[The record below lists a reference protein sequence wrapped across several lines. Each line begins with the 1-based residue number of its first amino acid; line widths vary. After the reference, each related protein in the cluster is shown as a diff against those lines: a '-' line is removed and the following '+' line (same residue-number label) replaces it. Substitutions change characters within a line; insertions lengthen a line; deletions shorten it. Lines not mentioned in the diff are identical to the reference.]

1 MSDSEDDFAPSKP
14 APADSD
20 DDFAPSKP
28 EPEPKPKLKG
38 EEKKAQETKE
48 FDEICEQGMAH
59 VEEEEW
65 KDATLCFERAL
76 KLDAKT
82 EGSKE
87 VSEERADCA
96 FNLACCHAQCNR
108 LDDAE
113 TWLRRSVAWGV
124 RDVDLMK
131 DKHLAPLRAHDVAL
145 CMNLMEALRPA
156 PVRQAAVLQRS
167 RRQRSGGAMA
177 ALIRQ
182 EKERQA
188 QQEDDDIDDFW
199 KDEKDDDEYSGSAE
213 SEHERRD
220 VFDSD
225 FDEDESESEEEGWGF
240 DDDQKEAKARE
251 KRIEQRKKEKE
262 KERVEREKAQP
273 VGGKRRRRAAAENAE
288 ERTRQELEGDTTKD
302 DSDDDF
308 KDAAADKELSEGKLG
323 VRERAAPSY
332 RDAVSAAKREK
343 LVAKAAADLGFDS
356 DDDEEMAPAPK
367 KKKKVKKSPDSK
379 KKKKKKPKKRD
390 VLAGIFGSKGA
401 AAIVRRADRSIEER
415 KHAPPPKSKD
425 EILKN
430 LVRKQKVVEERR
442 FGGETVQVTKT
453 KWETSD
459 ANTAR
464 RKAHDR
470 LDHVLDLIAGKKEIT
485 ATEKS
490 AQEWDQ
496 YKEKHKLEDSLKGGT
511 GLLAKRDFL
520 ERTDHRRFE
529 IERDARNAER
539 AKRDAE
545 GK

>member
-14 APADSD
+14 PPQDSD
-20 DDFAPSKP
+20 DDFAPSKTP
-28 EPEPKPKLKG
+28 EAPKPKLKG

-96 FNLACCHAQCNR
+96 FNLACCHAQCDR
-108 LDDAE
+108 LDDSE
-113 TWLRRSVAWGV
+113 TWLRRAVAWGV

-188 QQEDDDIDDFW
+188 ANEDEDIDDFW

-225 FDEDESESEEEGWGF
+225 FDEDESES
-240 DDDQKEAKARE
+240 ARGVPSCCGVFTSF
-251 KRIEQRKKEKE
+251 KRLVSISRTAS
-262 KERVEREKAQP
+262 REMRRAGP
-273 VGGKRRRRAAAENAE
+273 RRRAGASTTTRRRPRLGSSVLNRERRRRRRNASSE
-288 ERTRQELEGDTTKD
+288 RRLNLSAGSGVGGPRPRTPRNAQGRNWKVIKRRMIATTTSRTPRRTR
-302 DSDDDF
+302 S
-308 KDAAADKELSEGKLG
+308 
-323 VRERAAPSY
+323 
-332 RDAVSAAKREK
+332 
-343 LVAKAAADLGFDS
+343 
-356 DDDEEMAPAPK
+356 
-367 KKKKVKKSPDSK
+367 
-379 KKKKKKPKKRD
+379 
-390 VLAGIFGSKGA
+390 
-401 AAIVRRADRSIEER
+401 
-415 KHAPPPKSKD
+415 
-425 EILKN
+425 
-430 LVRKQKVVEERR
+430 
-442 FGGETVQVTKT
+442 
-453 KWETSD
+453 
-459 ANTAR
+459 
-464 RKAHDR
+464 
-470 LDHVLDLIAGKKEIT
+470 
-485 ATEKS
+485 
-490 AQEWDQ
+490 
-496 YKEKHKLEDSLKGGT
+496 
-511 GLLAKRDFL
+511 
-520 ERTDHRRFE
+520 
-529 IERDARNAER
+529 
-539 AKRDAE
+539 
-545 GK
+545 

>member
-1 MSDSEDDFAPSKP
+1 MLAARHHCACISPRSDSLSIDSAYTFVNRSMSDSEDDFAPSKP

-48 FDEICEQGMAH
+48 FDEQCEQGMAH

-96 FNLACCHAQCNR
+96 FNLACCHAQCDR
-108 LDDAE
+108 LDDSE
-113 TWLRRSVAWGV
+113 TWLRRAVAWGV

-145 CMNLMEALRPA
+145 CMNLSEALRPA

-188 QQEDDDIDDFW
+188 ANEDEDIDDFW

-225 FDEDESESEEEGWGF
+225 FDEDESESEEEVSRGAGH
-240 DDDQKEAKARE
+240 DLNVTRS
-251 KRIEQRKKEKE
+251 
-262 KERVEREKAQP
+262 P
-273 VGGKRRRRAAAENAE
+273 RRRR
-288 ERTRQELEGDTTKD
+288 RD
-302 DSDDDF
+302 
-308 KDAAADKELSEGKLG
+308 
-323 VRERAAPSY
+323 RERRGDFATPSL
-332 RDAVSAAKREK
+332 RAG
-343 LVAKAAADLGFDS
+343 LG
-356 DDDEEMAPAPK
+356 
-367 KKKKVKKSPDSK
+367 
-379 KKKKKKPKKRD
+379 
-390 VLAGIFGSKGA
+390 L
-401 AAIVRRADRSIEER
+401 
-415 KHAPPPKSKD
+415 
-425 EILKN
+425 
-430 LVRKQKVVEERR
+430 
-442 FGGETVQVTKT
+442 
-453 KWETSD
+453 
-459 ANTAR
+459 
-464 RKAHDR
+464 
-470 LDHVLDLIAGKKEIT
+470 
-485 ATEKS
+485 
-490 AQEWDQ
+490 
-496 YKEKHKLEDSLKGGT
+496 
-511 GLLAKRDFL
+511 
-520 ERTDHRRFE
+520 
-529 IERDARNAER
+529 
-539 AKRDAE
+539 
-545 GK
+545 

>member
-14 APADSD
+14 PPDSD
-20 DDFAPSKP
+20 DDFAPSKQP
-28 EPEPKPKLKG
+28 ETQPKPKLKG

-96 FNLACCHAQCNR
+96 FNLACCHAQCDR

-113 TWLRRSVAWGV
+113 TWLRRAVAWGV
-124 RDVDLMK
+124 REVDLMK

-145 CMNLMEALRPA
+145 CMNLSEALRPA

-251 KRIEQRKKEKE
+251 KRIEDRKREKE

-273 VGGKRRRRAAAENAE
+273 VSGKRRRRAAAENAE

-323 VRERAAPSY
+323 VREQAAPSY

-356 DDDEEMAPAPK
+356 DDDVEMAPAK
-367 KKKKVKKSPDSK
+367 KKKKVKKSPESK
-379 KKKKKKPKKRD
+379 KVCMRCLCQGFTSCRWPRDDGVDAAARRRRRESQGRPTQDKKKKKPKKRD

-442 FGGETVQVTKT
+442 FG
-453 KWETSD
+453 
-459 ANTAR
+459 A
-464 RKAHDR
+464 
-470 LDHVLDLIAGKKEIT
+470 I
-485 ATEKS
+485 S
-490 AQEWDQ
+490 A
-496 YKEKHKLEDSLKGGT
+496 SRG
-511 GLLAKRDFL
+511 AAAPSR
-520 ERTDHRRFE
+520 HRRDSCPSDEVVGGLFLDFE
-529 IERDARNAER
+529 AIRTEASDRDAPRRRRDR
-539 AKRDAE
+539 ASDQDE
-545 GK
+545 VGN

>member
-82 EGSKE
+82 DGTKE

-96 FNLACCHAQCNR
+96 FNLACCHAQCDR

-113 TWLRRSVAWGV
+113 TWLRRAVAWGV

-188 QQEDDDIDDFW
+188 ANEDEDIDDFW

-225 FDEDESESEEEGWGF
+225 FDEDESE
-240 DDDQKEAKARE
+240 
-251 KRIEQRKKEKE
+251 
-262 KERVEREKAQP
+262 
-273 VGGKRRRRAAAENAE
+273 
-288 ERTRQELEGDTTKD
+288 
-302 DSDDDF
+302 
-308 KDAAADKELSEGKLG
+308 
-323 VRERAAPSY
+323 RER
-332 RDAVSAAKREK
+332 KT
-343 LVAKAAADLGFDS
+343 KAAA
-356 DDDEEMAPAPK
+356 
-367 KKKKVKKSPDSK
+367 KVIQRHIATEVQVFRCKVCTNAAKVNFLFAYRSK
-379 KKKKKKPKKRD
+379 QDK
-390 VLAGIFGSKGA
+390 VLQAIGSLQTLLVEKAEGD
-401 AAIVRRADRSIEER
+401 IRMGT
-415 KHAPPPKSKD
+415 APP
-425 EILKN
+425 
-430 LVRKQKVVEERR
+430 
-442 FGGETVQVTKT
+442 TV
-453 KWETSD
+453 
-459 ANTAR
+459 
-464 RKAHDR
+464 
-470 LDHVLDLIAGKKEIT
+470 
-485 ATEKS
+485 
-490 AQEWDQ
+490 
-496 YKEKHKLEDSLKGGT
+496 LEDQLQK
-511 GLLAKRDFL
+511 LLTRLGDG
-520 ERTDHRRFE
+520 
-529 IERDARNAER
+529 NV
-539 AKRDAE
+539 
-545 GK
+545 

>member
-20 DDFAPSKP
+20 DDFAPSKQT
-28 EPEPKPKLKG
+28 EPQKPKLKG

-96 FNLACCHAQCNR
+96 FNLACCHAQCDR

-113 TWLRRSVAWGV
+113 TWLRRAVAWGV

-145 CMNLMEALRPA
+145 CMNLSEALRPA

-188 QQEDDDIDDFW
+188 ANEDEDIDDFW

-225 FDEDESESEEEGWGF
+225 FDEDESESEEEVPRGVFSDLERDAVAATPSTRQRAPRRFRDAVAPHRAG
-240 DDDQKEAKARE
+240 ASTTTRRRPRLGSSVLNRE
-251 KRIEQRKKEKE
+251 
-262 KERVEREKAQP
+262 
-273 VGGKRRRRAAAENAE
+273 RRRRRRNGSRGRRLNLSAGSGVDGPRPRTPRNAQGRSSRATRR
-288 ERTRQELEGDTTKD
+288 RTTVTTT
-302 DSDDDF
+302 S
-308 KDAAADKELSEGKLG
+308 
-323 VRERAAPSY
+323 RT
-332 RDAVSAAKREK
+332 
-343 LVAKAAADLGFDS
+343 
-356 DDDEEMAPAPK
+356 
-367 KKKKVKKSPDSK
+367 
-379 KKKKKKPKKRD
+379 
-390 VLAGIFGSKGA
+390 
-401 AAIVRRADRSIEER
+401 
-415 KHAPPPKSKD
+415 PPPT
-425 EILKN
+425 KN
-430 LVRKQKVVEERR
+430 
-442 FGGETVQVTKT
+442 
-453 KWETSD
+453 
-459 ANTAR
+459 
-464 RKAHDR
+464 
-470 LDHVLDLIAGKKEIT
+470 
-485 ATEKS
+485 
-490 AQEWDQ
+490 
-496 YKEKHKLEDSLKGGT
+496 
-511 GLLAKRDFL
+511 
-520 ERTDHRRFE
+520 
-529 IERDARNAER
+529 
-539 AKRDAE
+539 
-545 GK
+545 

>member
-1 MSDSEDDFAPSKP
+1 MS
-14 APADSD
+14 
-20 DDFAPSKP
+20 
-28 EPEPKPKLKG
+28 
-38 EEKKAQETKE
+38 
-48 FDEICEQGMAH
+48 MRH
-59 VEEEEW
+59 
-65 KDATLCFERAL
+65 R
-76 KLDAKT
+76 LDA
-82 EGSKE
+82 
-87 VSEERADCA
+87 AD
-96 FNLACCHAQCNR
+96 
-108 LDDAE
+108 
-113 TWLRRSVAWGV
+113 
-124 RDVDLMK
+124 
-131 DKHLAPLRAHDVAL
+131 
-145 CMNLMEALRPA
+145 
-156 PVRQAAVLQRS
+156 AA
-167 RRQRSGGAMA
+167 A
-177 ALIRQ
+177 
-182 EKERQA
+182 
-188 QQEDDDIDDFW
+188 
-199 KDEKDDDEYSGSAE
+199 
-213 SEHERRD
+213 
-220 VFDSD
+220 
-225 FDEDESESEEEGWGF
+225 
-240 DDDQKEAKARE
+240 
-251 KRIEQRKKEKE
+251 
-262 KERVEREKAQP
+262 
-273 VGGKRRRRAAAENAE
+273 RRRR
-288 ERTRQELEGDTTKD
+288 
-302 DSDDDF
+302 
-308 KDAAADKELSEGKLG
+308 
-323 VRERAAPSY
+323 RESQGRPTQ
-332 RDAVSAAKREK
+332 D
-343 LVAKAAADLGFDS
+343 
-356 DDDEEMAPAPK
+356 
-367 KKKKVKKSPDSK
+367 
-379 KKKKKKPKKRD
+379 KKKKKPKKRD

>member
-14 APADSD
+14 ANNDSD

-96 FNLACCHAQCNR
+96 FNLACCHAQCSR

-145 CMNLMEALRPA
+145 CMNLSEALRPA

-188 QQEDDDIDDFW
+188 QQDDDDIDDFW

-225 FDEDESESEEEGWGF
+225 FDEDESESIS
-240 DDDQKEAKARE
+240 ASRC
-251 KRIEQRKKEKE
+251 
-262 KERVEREKAQP
+262 VE
-273 VGGKRRRRAAAENAE
+273 
-288 ERTRQELEGDTTKD
+288 T
-302 DSDDDF
+302 
-308 KDAAADKELSEGKLG
+308 
-323 VRERAAPSY
+323 PS
-332 RDAVSAAKREK
+332 
-343 LVAKAAADLGFDS
+343 L
-356 DDDEEMAPAPK
+356 
-367 KKKKVKKSPDSK
+367 
-379 KKKKKKPKKRD
+379 
-390 VLAGIFGSKGA
+390 
-401 AAIVRRADRSIEER
+401 
-415 KHAPPPKSKD
+415 H
-425 EILKN
+425 
-430 LVRKQKVVEERR
+430 
-442 FGGETVQVTKT
+442 
-453 KWETSD
+453 
-459 ANTAR
+459 
-464 RKAHDR
+464 
-470 LDHVLDLIAGKKEIT
+470 
-485 ATEKS
+485 
-490 AQEWDQ
+490 
-496 YKEKHKLEDSLKGGT
+496 
-511 GLLAKRDFL
+511 
-520 ERTDHRRFE
+520 
-529 IERDARNAER
+529 
-539 AKRDAE
+539 
-545 GK
+545 

>member
-14 APADSD
+14 ANNDSD
-20 DDFAPSKP
+20 DDFAPSKTP
-28 EPEPKPKLKG
+28 EPQKPKLKG

-48 FDEICEQGMAH
+48 FDEQCEQGMAH

-96 FNLACCHAQCNR
+96 FNLACCHAQCDR

-145 CMNLMEALRPA
+145 CMNLSEALRPA

-225 FDEDESESEEEGWGF
+225 FDEDESESARGVPSCRVTPSTCVHQRRSWVVYFSMLWPFGPR
-240 DDDQKEAKARE
+240 RE
-251 KRIEQRKKEKE
+251 KC
-262 KERVEREKAQP
+262 
-273 VGGKRRRRAAAENAE
+273 
-288 ERTRQELEGDTTKD
+288 
-302 DSDDDF
+302 
-308 KDAAADKELSEGKLG
+308 
-323 VRERAAPSY
+323 
-332 RDAVSAAKREK
+332 
-343 LVAKAAADLGFDS
+343 
-356 DDDEEMAPAPK
+356 
-367 KKKKVKKSPDSK
+367 
-379 KKKKKKPKKRD
+379 
-390 VLAGIFGSKGA
+390 
-401 AAIVRRADRSIEER
+401 
-415 KHAPPPKSKD
+415 
-425 EILKN
+425 
-430 LVRKQKVVEERR
+430 
-442 FGGETVQVTKT
+442 
-453 KWETSD
+453 
-459 ANTAR
+459 
-464 RKAHDR
+464 
-470 LDHVLDLIAGKKEIT
+470 
-485 ATEKS
+485 S
-490 AQEWDQ
+490 AQVR
-496 YKEKHKLEDSLKGGT
+496 GG
-511 GLLAKRDFL
+511 GLGL
-520 ERTDHRRFE
+520 
-529 IERDARNAER
+529 
-539 AKRDAE
+539 
-545 GK
+545 

>member
-14 APADSD
+14 PPDSD
-20 DDFAPSKP
+20 DDFAPSKTE
-28 EPEPKPKLKG
+28 EPKPKPKLKG

-48 FDEICEQGMAH
+48 FDEQCEQGMAH

-145 CMNLMEALRPA
+145 CMNLSEALRPA

-188 QQEDDDIDDFW
+188 SNEDEDIDDFW

-225 FDEDESESEEEGWGF
+225 FDEDESES
-240 DDDQKEAKARE
+240 ARGVPLC
-251 KRIEQRKKEKE
+251 RDAFTPSTRLVSIIGAVRTAS
-262 KERVEREKAQP
+262 REMRRAGPRRRAGASMTTRRRPRPARSVLKSA
-273 VGGKRRRRAAAENAE
+273 RRRRRRNASRGRRLSLSAGSGVGGPRPRTPRSARGRSSRATRRRTIATTTSRTPR
-288 ERTRQELEGDTTKD
+288 RTR
-302 DSDDDF
+302 S
-308 KDAAADKELSEGKLG
+308 
-323 VRERAAPSY
+323 
-332 RDAVSAAKREK
+332 
-343 LVAKAAADLGFDS
+343 
-356 DDDEEMAPAPK
+356 
-367 KKKKVKKSPDSK
+367 
-379 KKKKKKPKKRD
+379 
-390 VLAGIFGSKGA
+390 
-401 AAIVRRADRSIEER
+401 
-415 KHAPPPKSKD
+415 
-425 EILKN
+425 
-430 LVRKQKVVEERR
+430 
-442 FGGETVQVTKT
+442 
-453 KWETSD
+453 
-459 ANTAR
+459 
-464 RKAHDR
+464 
-470 LDHVLDLIAGKKEIT
+470 
-485 ATEKS
+485 
-490 AQEWDQ
+490 
-496 YKEKHKLEDSLKGGT
+496 
-511 GLLAKRDFL
+511 
-520 ERTDHRRFE
+520 
-529 IERDARNAER
+529 
-539 AKRDAE
+539 
-545 GK
+545 